1 MASFIALQGALSD
14 LSYLVGQATPL
25 ATEWAAKTA
34 SGDPNPTATYLMLLN
49 AAVTDS
55 QTVMSTLAGLEV
67 TGTGYARQPVPW
79 AAPLAARTIANSLLV
94 QFGPFSDASG
104 LSAPVLAAALVTRM
118 TGTSGIC
125 LMAWNLSG
133 GLTTTQN
140 QALQLAAGGL
150 VMGLT

>member
-1 MASFIALQGALSD
+1 MSSFIALQGALTD
-14 LSYLVGQATPL
+14 LGYLVGQSTPL
-25 ATEWAAKTA
+25 AAEWAAKTS
-34 SGDPNPTATYLMLLN
+34 SGDPNPTTTYLMLLN
-49 AAVTDS
+49 AAVVDS
-55 QTVMSTLAGLEV
+55 QTVMATLAGLEV

-79 AAPLAARTIANSLLV
+79 AAPLSARTIANSLLV

-118 TGTSGIC
+118 TGSSGIC
-125 LMAWNLSG
+125 LMAWNFSS
-133 GLTTTQN
+133 LTTTQN